1 MGFGLFYIWEEISLK
16 VLKAINNNVVSCVDA
31 DGRELVV
38 MGRGLG
44 FRAKPG
50 DRLDAA
56 AVEKI
61 FRMDSPEEV
70 SRLKDLFSKLP
81 SELLELCNRIIEYAK
96 NALGHRLNESIYLTL
111 TDHIDFALNRTRQGT
126 VLTNAL
132 LTEVRVFYPVEFAV
146 GKYALELIRS
156 ELGVALAEDEAAS
169 IALHLVNAE
178 YDSSM
183 NATMHAAQVLQP
195 MMEIMENWPGL
206 KLNHN
211 HLFYDELIVHVKFM
225 AIQAFSRAEREWVG
239 IKLVENVQLYFP
251 NEYACAGAIVSYLV
265 EKCGTAVPA
274 AERAYL
280 AICIHRACI
289 S

>member
-1 MGFGLFYIWEEISLK
+1 MK

-31 DGRELVV
+31 EGRELVV

-56 AVEKI
+56 AAEKI

-70 SRLKDLFSKLP
+70 SRLKDLFSKLSP
-81 SELLELCNRIIEYAK
+81 ELLELCNRIIEYAK

-111 TDHIDFALNRTRQGT
+111 TDHIDFALNRTRQGMA
-126 VLTNAL
+126 LTNAL
-132 LTEVRVFYPVEFAV
+132 LTEVRVFYPGEFAV
-146 GKYALELIRS
+146 GKYALERIHS

-195 MMEIMENWPGL
+195 MMEIMENWPCL

-225 AIQAFSRAEREWVG
+225 AIQAFSRAEREWIG
-239 IKLVENVQLYFP
+239 IELVENVQRYFP
-251 NEYACAGAIVSYLV
+251 NEYACAGAIVSYLA

-280 AICIHRACI
+280 AICMHRACI